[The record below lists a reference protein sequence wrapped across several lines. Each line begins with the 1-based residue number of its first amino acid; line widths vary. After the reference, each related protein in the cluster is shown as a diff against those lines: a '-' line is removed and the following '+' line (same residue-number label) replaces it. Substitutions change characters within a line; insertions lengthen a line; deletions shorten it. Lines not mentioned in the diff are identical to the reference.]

1 MIQRSDGPTDA
12 QRSRRR
18 PAELQLA
25 DQNTVVLPLRVRY
38 FETDQMGVVHHANY
52 PVWFE
57 AARSEYCR
65 VHEIDY
71 RGMEADGLAL
81 PVVELSVRYI
91 SGARYEDE
99 LNIRAEVVECRRS
112 LLRIRYS
119 VEKEGQIL
127 ATGETKQILIERAT
141 GRPKSFTPDIAA
153 KFAPPVKTK
162 GDVL

>member
-1 MIQRSDGPTDA
+1 
-12 QRSRRR
+12 
-18 PAELQLA
+18 
-25 DQNTVVLPLRVRY
+25 
-38 FETDQMGVVHHANY
+38 MGVVHHANY

-119 VEKEGQIL
+119 VEMEGQIL

>member
-1 MIQRSDGPTDA
+1 MVI
-12 QRSRRR
+12 
-18 PAELQLA
+18 
-25 DQNTVVLPLRVRY
+25 LPLRVRY

-65 VHEIDY
+65 VHDIDY

-141 GRPKSFTPDIAA
+141 GRPQSFSADVAA
-153 KFAPPVKTK
+153 RFSAKVGIK
-162 GDVL
+162 GDEL